1 MGEKAL
7 WPTVAVVAIVGT
19 MITAMALSGMDPV
32 TLLAVLGLLFTG
44 IGSLIGVLLYGKLV
58 QVEKNTNGASTADK
72 ELIRELV
79 ETLKRTPPVK

>member
-7 WPTVAVVAIVGT
+7 WPTVVVVAIVAT

-32 TLLAVLGLLFTG
+32 TLLAVLGVLFTG

-58 QVEKNTNGASTADK
+58 QVEKNTNGASSQDK